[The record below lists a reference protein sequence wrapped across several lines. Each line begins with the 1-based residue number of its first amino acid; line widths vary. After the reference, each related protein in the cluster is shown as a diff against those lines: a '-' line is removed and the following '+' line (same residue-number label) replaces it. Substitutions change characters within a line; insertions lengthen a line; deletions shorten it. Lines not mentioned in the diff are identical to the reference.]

1 MLGSDDIGRVVGEVL
16 ASPARERLSML
27 CYRALSRQAAAR
39 GVGPIDVQT
48 LDVVEASGF
57 ARAEAD
63 TALGNVLALLEQGP
77 SKALDWALLAAFAID
92 GFAAVI
98 AQARETER
106 AALAQKLAAHQDHWL
121 LSGSCRLQPFVD
133 RLLDAATRQLFY
145 DALAEAVLR
154 DAQAPDA
161 TDPQARAVL
170 AARLAVLHASS
181 RPEAE
186 DALRQIG
193 RGAQDAFLR
202 AQLYG
207 LGISTVPGLVEAPGV
222 MIAGHAA
229 SPPRAWHWS
238 LLRWLS
244 GWALLSWTLKLLAGA
259 LRIERSV
266 EIELQREHL
275 LVQRK
280 TMLLGRTLRN
290 AKEVHRL
297 SELRSG
303 SRSLRYP
310 LLPLAIGVLSFCAG
324 VLVGGLL
331 LLDVVRAE
339 QWQVLPTAA
348 AFLFGGVALDL
359 VLDVLAHGRRGRVRL
374 WLRFDSGHSIAVAG
388 LELAAV
394 DGFLRALASRID

>member
-1 MLGSDDIGRVVGEVL
+1 MLGSEDIGRVVGEVL
-16 ASPARERLSML
+16 ASPARERLSAL

-39 GVGPIDVQT
+39 ALGPIDSHT
-48 LDVVEASGF
+48 LDAAEASGLT
-57 ARAEAD
+57 RSDAD
-63 TALGNVLALLEQGP
+63 TALGNVLGLLEQGP
-77 SKALDWALLAAFAID
+77 SKPLEWALLGAFAVD
-92 GFAAVI
+92 GFAVLV
-98 AQARETER
+98 AQATDGER
-106 AALAQKLAAHQDHWL
+106 PALAQKLVAHQDHWL
-121 LSGSCRLQPFVD
+121 LSGSYRPQPFFD
-133 RLLDAATRQLFY
+133 RLLDAATRQLVY
-145 DALAEAVLR
+145 DAVAEAVLR

-193 RGAQDAFLR
+193 RGAQDGFLR
-202 AQLYG
+202 AQLVG
-207 LGISTVPGLVEAPGV
+207 LGISTVPGLEAPGV
-222 MIAGHAA
+222 MLAGRAA
-229 SPPRAWHWS
+229 SPPRTWHFS

-244 GWALLSWTLKLLAGA
+244 GWALLSWILKLLAGA
-259 LRIERSV
+259 LRIERTV
-266 EIELQREHL
+266 EVELQREHL

-310 LLPLAIGVLSFCAG
+310 LLPLAVGVFAFCAG
-324 VLVGGLL
+324 VLGGGLL
-331 LLDVVRAE
+331 VVDVVRAG
-339 QWQVLPTAA
+339 QWQLVPTAA
-348 AFLFGGVALDL
+348 AILFGGVALDL
-359 VLDVLAHGRRGRVRL
+359 ALDLVAHGRRGQVRL

-388 LELAAV
+388 LELGAV
-394 DGFLRALASRID
+394 DAFLRALASRID